1 VLPAATMAHKMSL
14 TSPSQALNSLLPR
27 TCLYADP
34 AGQTVHGA
42 ILDACH
48 KFGLNTAIIDI
59 SVPADHEH
67 HRWDYSRYAGM
78 LERVARNFVAIGVQP
93 SDVIAIYVCNSWE
106 FCVSYHAATLAG
118 AIPTPLNPSYR
129 EREVRYQLEN
139 SHAKILISDG
149 ELISGMNLGGL
160 PALQRVFTTRR
171 PAPGAEPFA
180 ELLKI
185 SLAHLPSVAP
195 EELAAPP
202 YSSGTTGLP
211 KGVMLTHKNL
221 VTNVYQFLVP
231 GEVGTFRESDV
242 ILDFLPLYHIYGL
255 NVVLDPTLITGGRLV
270 LMPRFDAERVC
281 ALIESEQITVLP
293 LVPPAMNALACA
305 AEHGRFPKQHRVR
318 RAKSGAAP
326 LAPDL
331 AHRFTNLTGIPIAQ
345 GYGMTEASPVTHMGF
360 LEPELYRPDS
370 IGALVA
376 QTDCKLIREDGSEAA
391 TGEAGELVMRGP
403 QFMKGYW
410 ENRDASDAV
419 LRDGWYWSGDVGTRD
434 SQGFFR
440 IVDRRKEM
448 IKYKG
453 FPIAPAEVEAVLL
466 EHQSVRDCG
475 VVGRPDPVAGEVP
488 CAFVVLREGTPSSSS
503 QMLASELCG
512 FVAERLSH
520 HKQPREIHF
529 VNNIPR
535 NPSGKILR
543 RELRTLL

>member
-1 VLPAATMAHKMSL
+1 MSR
-14 TSPSQALNSLLPR
+14 SVSAGSALLPR
-27 TCLYADP
+27 KRLHADP
-34 AGQTVHGA
+34 TGQTLHGA

-48 KFGLNTAIIDI
+48 RFGPTTAIVDS

-67 HRWDYSRYAGM
+67 HSWNYSRYAEM
-78 LERVARNFVAIGVQP
+78 LERVAKNFVAIGVEP
-93 SDVIAIYVCNSWE
+93 GDVIAIFVCNSWE
-106 FCVSYHAATLAG
+106 FCVGYHAATLAG

-139 SHAKILISDG
+139 SQAKILITDG
-149 ELISGMNLGGL
+149 ELISGINLSGL
-160 PALQRVFTTRR
+160 RCLQRVFTIRK
-171 PAPGAEPFA
+171 PAHRAEPFA

-195 EELAAPP
+195 EELAALP

-221 VTNVYQFLVP
+221 VTNVYQFLAP
-231 GEVGTFRESDV
+231 GELATFRQSDV
-242 ILDFLPLYHIYGL
+242 VLDFLPMYHIYGL
-255 NVVLDPTLITGGRLV
+255 NVVLNPTLISGGRLV
-270 LMPRFDAERVC
+270 LMPRFDPHRVC
-281 ALIESEQITVLP
+281 ALIQSEEITILP
-293 LVPPAMNALACA
+293 LVPPAMNALCCA
-305 AEHGRFPKQHRVR
+305 AEEGCFPKQHKVR

-331 AHRFTNLTGIPIAQ
+331 AQRFTSLTGIPIAQ

-360 LEPELYRPDS
+360 IEPELYHPES
-370 IGALVA
+370 IGALLA
-376 QTDCKLIREDGSEAA
+376 DTECKLIREDGSQAA
-391 TGEAGELVMRGP
+391 IGEPGELVMRGP

-410 ENRDASDAV
+410 QNPDATNAV
-419 LRDGWYWSGDVGTRD
+419 LRDGWYWSGDMGTRD
-434 SQGFFR
+434 EQGFFR

-453 FPIAPAEVEAVLL
+453 FAVAPAEVEAVLL
-466 EHQSVRDCG
+466 EHEAVRDCG

-488 CAFVVLREGTPSSSS
+488 CAFVVLREGSPAANSEK
-503 QMLASELCG
+503 LASELCG

-520 HKQPREIHF
+520 HKQPREIRF

-543 RELRTLL
+543 RELRSLL

>member
-1 VLPAATMAHKMSL
+1 MVQP
-14 TSPSQALNSLLPR
+14 LLPR
-27 TCLYADP
+27 KRLFADP
-34 AGQTVHGA
+34 DGQTLHGA

-48 KFGLNTAIIDI
+48 RFGPNTAIVDT
-59 SVPADHEH
+59 SVPEDHEH
-67 HRWDYSRYAGM
+67 HSWDYSRYAEM
-78 LERVARNFVAIGVQP
+78 LERVAKNFVAIGVQP
-93 SDVIAIYVCNSWE
+93 GDVIAIFVCNSWE

-139 SHAKILISDG
+139 SHAKILITDG
-149 ELISGMNLGGL
+149 ELISGKNLSGL
-160 PALQRVFTTRR
+160 PSLKRVFTIRK
-171 PAPGAEPFA
+171 PAHGAEPFA

-185 SLAHLPSVAP
+185 SLAHLPSVPP
-195 EELAAPP
+195 EELAALP

-221 VTNVYQFLVP
+221 VTNVYQFLAP
-231 GEVGTFRESDV
+231 GELGTFRESDV
-242 ILDFLPLYHIYGL
+242 ILDFLPMYHIYGL
-255 NVVLDPTLITGGRLV
+255 NVVLNPTLIAGARLV
-270 LMPRFDAERVC
+270 LMPRFDPQRIC
-281 ALIESEQITVLP
+281 ALIESEQITILP

-305 AEHGRFPKQHRVR
+305 AEEGRFPKNHKVR

-331 AHRFTNLTGIPIAQ
+331 AQRFTNLTGIPIAQ

-360 LEPELYRPDS
+360 LESELYHPDS
-370 IGALVA
+370 IGALLA
-376 QTDCKLIREDGSEAA
+376 QTDCMLIREDGSQAA
-391 TGEAGELVMRGP
+391 IGEPGELVMRGP
-403 QFMKGYW
+403 QFMEGYW
-410 ENRDASDAV
+410 ENPDATNAV

-434 SQGFFR
+434 EEGFFR

-453 FPIAPAEVEAVLL
+453 FAVAPAEVEAVLS
-466 EHQSVRDCG
+466 EHQAVRDCG

-488 CAFVVLREGTPSSSS
+488 CAFVVLREGSAGSSDK
-503 QMLASELCG
+503 LALELRG

-520 HKQPREIHF
+520 HKQPHEIRF

-543 RELRTLL
+543 RELRSLL